1 LTVLCLCQNI
11 LGRLLA
17 MLFDWYD
24 ATAYLRD
31 GIYHVFYCICCF
43 RCLVQ
48 HLFYVIFLLDLALW
62 LIIQC
67 LNGM

>member
-1 LTVLCLCQNI
+1 
-11 LGRLLA
+11 

>member
-1 LTVLCLCQNI
+1 MKSLQLYTLLILLCTVNLMNVLYLCQNI

-31 GIYHVFYCICCF
+31 GMYILL
-43 RCLVQ
+43 LV
-48 HLFYVIFLLDLALW
+48 
-62 LIIQC
+62 
-67 LNGM
+67 